1 LDDRHFT
8 VIPSLKKRGPEPE
21 YFVCKF
27 HHVRMVKVNDILR
40 CPQCGN
46 TRIKEEEDTPKFI
59 EGAI

>member
-1 LDDRHFT
+1 MDRHYT

-21 YFVCKF
+21 TFVCKF
-27 HHVRMVKVNDILR
+27 HNMRMVKLDVLR

-46 TRIKEEEDTPKFI
+46 TRIKEEDDTPKFI